1 MADEVGKVSLGL
13 ELDQSGFGKQISSV
27 AKGMGEIFTKTFR
40 SSFQGLMKG
49 FRATSPQINAED
61 TQAEIERLSA
71 SLENTNEKIRAQEA
85 IIANLKAEYA
95 SFGETSKRQ
104 LEGLNAQYEGTV
116 ARAEA
121 LRAKLKDLKQSLET
135 AVTPERENKLRE
147 EIAKTESSI
156 ARLGSQ
162 ADNLLLKIEKLESD
176 TGRSALQ
183 KKILDAEAQLLRLNQ
198 QAANT
203 TEKIDRLRDSMGQT
217 GKKTGQVEKSMKKVN
232 KTLGVSGKAF
242 AAAAKGANNMGNQFT
257 AAFKRI
263 AKQVLV
269 FAVMYKAIR
278 GFRDYMGSSLR
289 TNEQYAK
296 SLSAIRTN
304 MLTAFQ
310 PIYQA
315 ILPAINALMSALAK
329 VTAYIAAFVSAL
341 FGKTYKQSFQ
351 AAKGLQEARKAM
363 DAYGK
368 STKKAAASLAVFDE
382 LNVLDTKDEDSGG
395 KSDIWE
401 MEMPELDIDRIQTEM
416 DALALSVR
424 TAFERAFGAI
434 REGWNWTVSTF
445 GPGIQKAWGII
456 QPELARWKEFF
467 GAAFQDIL
475 SLGEPLK
482 NWWQTGV
489 LPLWEQSVAGVAT
502 ILAGLSES
510 VRNAFVSIWQAAFP
524 IIEKFVSD
532 GLPRITEFATEVQN
546 IFLGMF
552 DLIKSVFDDI
562 WQGVVDPV
570 LQIISQI
577 IRDTLDILFDW
588 WDTWGKKIVGNIR
601 ESLERIKELW
611 NNLWEKMLK
620 PIVTRM
626 LEMLTKLWND
636 HLKDLV
642 KEIGN
647 FVGKLVTA
655 AQDILNKFIL
665 PIVNWL
671 VKKLGPVVAEI
682 FDGVITVVGNAL
694 GAIIDAAKGIIKA
707 LGGIIDFIAGVF
719 TGDWKRAWEGIKT
732 FTSGIGDAIAAIF
745 KGAINAVIDVLNWM
759 IKQINKISID
769 IPDWVP
775 GGLGGKTLGF
785 NIPAIPRLAEG
796 GLVTGPTLAW
806 VGDNRHASVDPEVV
820 TPLSKLQEMLGG
832 ANQETVEVLYMILS
846 ALQDFARRP
855 VILEA
860 NGTQLAKAV
869 DAARDDR
876 MRRAGRTLA
885 LT

>member
-27 AKGMGEIFTKTFR
+27 AKGMGETFTKTFR
-40 SSFQGLMKG
+40 SSFRGLMKG

-71 SLENTNEKIRAQEA
+71 SLENTNEKIRTQEA

-95 SFGETSKRQ
+95 NFGETSKRQ
-104 LEGLNAQYEGTV
+104 LEGLNAQYEATV

-121 LRAKLKDLKQSLET
+121 LRAKLKDLKQSLEA

-183 KKILDAEAQLLRLNQ
+183 KKILDAEAQLLKLNQ
-198 QAANT
+198 QAEKT
-203 TEKIDRLRDSMGQT
+203 TNKINELRDST
-217 GKKTGQVEKSMKKVN
+217 NKTDKTLQKTN
-232 KTLGVSGKAF
+232 KTLGITGKAF

-263 AKQVLV
+263 AKQVLIFSV
-269 FAVMYKAIR
+269 IYRAIR
-278 GFRDYMGSSLR
+278 GLQQYISSSLR
-289 TNEQYAK
+289 TNEEYAK
-296 SLSAIRTN
+296 SLAQIRMN
-304 MLTAFQ
+304 LKAAFA
-310 PIYQA
+310 PIFQA
-315 ILPAINALMSALAK
+315 ALPAINAFIRAM
-329 VTAYIAAFVSAL
+329 VTATTYVAAFVSAL
-341 FGKTYKQSFQ
+341 FGKTYKQSLQ
-351 AAKGLQEARKAM
+351 AAIGLDKARAAM
-363 DAYGK
+363 DKTAK
-368 STKKAAASLAVFDE
+368 SANKLAGFDE
-382 LNVLDTKDEDSGG
+382 LNLLETSEGG
-395 KSDIWE
+395 DDGGFMSDIQAF
-401 MEMPELDIDRIQTEM
+401 EMPELDIDRIQAEM
-416 DALALSVR
+416 DALALGVR
-424 TAFERAFGAI
+424 TTFDRTFRAI
-434 REGWNWTVSTF
+434 QDGWNWATSTF

-456 QPELARWKEFF
+456 QPELARWKEAF
-467 GAAFQDIL
+467 GATFQDIL

-552 DLIKSVFDDI
+552 DFVKGIFDDI

-570 LQIISQI
+570 LRIISQI
-577 IRDTLDILFDW
+577 IRDTLDIVFDW
-588 WDTWGKKIVGNIR
+588 WDSWGKKIVANIS
-601 ESLERIKELW
+601 ESLGRIKELW

-620 PIVTRM
+620 PIVSKM
-626 LEMLTKLWND
+626 LDTMSRLWND
-636 HLKDLV
+636 HLKGLL

-647 FVGKLVTA
+647 FIGKLVTA
-655 AQDILNKFIL
+655 AQDIFNKFIM

-671 VKKLGPVVAEI
+671 VKTLGPVFSEVFGLVA
-682 FDGVITVVGNAL
+682 DVVGNVL
-694 GAIIDAAKGIIKA
+694 GAIIDAAKGIIHA

-719 TGDWKRAWEGIKT
+719 TGDWKRAWGGIKT
-732 FTSGIGDAIAAIF
+732 VFEGVGMAIEGIF
-745 KGAINAVIDVLNWM
+745 KGAINSIIDAMNWM
-759 IKQINKISID
+759 IKQINRIKID

-775 GGLGGKTLGF
+775 GMGGKSLGF
-785 NIPAIPRLAEG
+785 NIQSIPRLAEG
-796 GLVTGPTLAW
+796 GLVSGPTLAW
-806 VGDNRHASVDPEVV
+806 VGDNRHANVDPEVV
-820 TPLSKLQEMLGG
+820 APLSKLQEMLGG

-860 NGTQLAKAV
+860 NGTQLAKV
-869 DAARDDR
+869 IDSARDDR
-876 MRRAGRTLA
+876 TRRAGRTLA